1 MNQAFFAG
9 RLGRDSELR
18 HTGAG
23 TAVLGFSLAVDQHRK
38 GEKTTLWV
46 DCSIWGDRAEKLA
59 QYLTKG
65 ACVAVAGEVGIRVF
79 DGRDGSTKAALTCN
93 VREVTMLGGKR
104 DSDAAPQHAEP
115 RHTPRAPV
123 VPVTDSF
130 ADDDIPF

>member
-1 MNQAFFAG
+1 MNQATFAG

-38 GEKTTLWV
+38 GEKTTLWI

-65 ACVAVAGEVGIRVF
+65 TCIAVAGEVGVRTYEA
-79 DGRDGSTKAALTCN
+79 RDGSTRATLTCN
-93 VREVTMLGGKR
+93 VRELTLLGGKR
-104 DSDAAPQHAEP
+104 DESTPHAEP

-123 VPVTDSF
+123 VPVADEF
-130 ADDDIPF
+130 ADEIPF